1 MRFGCPSDTAAGSI
15 ADHCIADTGAVVSPS
30 STAARAVPPLLVD
43 LGTSNAAAAAAAGR
57 ARAVPPLLLGPGR
70 PGLVVD
76 LGCGFGV
83 GLLSLVQPS
92 PAGQPSPPPP
102 VQPSPPPPGQ
112 PSPGVAGSGAL
123 GLGPPAGRGALGL
136 APPEAE
142 GLAPPPAL
150 TPPALTP
157 PVQPRVLVLGCDACA
172 LKAGCASPNPSPGG
186 LTLALSALT
195 LALAL

>member
-57 ARAVPPLLLGPGR
+57 ARAVPPLLLGPAR

-123 GLGPPAGRGALGL
+123 GLGPPAGRGTLGL

-142 GLAPPPAL
+142 GLAP
-150 TPPALTP
+150 PPALTP

>member
-92 PAGQPSPPPP
+92 PAA
-102 VQPSPPPPGQ
+102 QPSPPPPGQ